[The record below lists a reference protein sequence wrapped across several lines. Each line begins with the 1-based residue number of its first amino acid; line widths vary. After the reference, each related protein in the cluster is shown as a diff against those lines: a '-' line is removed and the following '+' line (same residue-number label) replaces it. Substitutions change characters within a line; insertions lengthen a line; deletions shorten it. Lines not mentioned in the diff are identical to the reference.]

1 MITDKQARI
10 GVKKIDRLLF
20 LKKNLD
26 VFQKT
31 FDKDPNEGEQHRMK
45 RKEYQKTN
53 NLSVKNSK
61 KSKKKENDGII
72 D

>member
-1 MITDKQARI
+1 
-10 GVKKIDRLLF
+10 
-20 LKKNLD
+20 
-26 VFQKT
+26 
-31 FDKDPNEGEQHRMK
+31 MK